1 MNTLPQAPRRHPELV
16 EIFHRCEGK
25 YLSDDELDLLLKL
38 YPDRQTEVE
47 TARSVRGLATSV
59 VKRVV
64 SEIFAQYA
72 YEQNHELAMA
82 KCPRD
87 VGYVLAYAVTAM
99 LLRDP
104 AWFDNKVLIWL
115 KSILQSF
122 DFPER
127 NRGAGAALFADDEL
141 ERQLAELPKK
151 SRSIFHTY
159 YRLKQEM
166 ERELELDQA
175 DCLAPFLQQ
184 TIDTLTEAY

>member
-1 MNTLPQAPRRHPELV
+1 MNTLTQTPRRHPELV
-16 EIFHRCEGK
+16 EVFKRSEGK
-25 YLSDDELDLLLKL
+25 YLSDEELDLLLKL
-38 YPDRQTEVE
+38 YPDRQAEVD
-47 TARSVRGLATSV
+47 TARAVRSLATPV

-127 NRGAGAALFADDEL
+127 QRGAGAALFADEEL
-141 ERQLAELPKK
+141 ERRLADLPKK
-151 SRSIFHTY
+151 SRSVFHTY
-159 YRLKQEM
+159 YRLKQEV
-166 ERELELDQA
+166 ERELELEQS
-175 DCLAPFLQQ
+175 DCLAPYLQQ

>member
-1 MNTLPQAPRRHPELV
+1 VNTPTQVPRRHPELADLL
-16 EIFHRCEGK
+16 RRSEGK
-25 YLSDDELDLLLKL
+25 FLSDEELELLLRL
-38 YPDRQTEVE
+38 YPDRQLEVD
-47 TARSVRGLATSV
+47 TARAVRSLATPL

-64 SEIFAQYA
+64 AEIFSQYA
-72 YEQNHELAMA
+72 YEQHHELALA

-115 KSILQSF
+115 KTILQAF
-122 DFPER
+122 EFPER
-127 NRGAGAALFADDEL
+127 QRSAGSALFVDEEL
-141 ERQLAELPKK
+141 EQRLGQLPKK

-159 YRLKQEM
+159 YRLKQEV
-166 ERELELDQA
+166 ERELAEDQA
-175 DCLAPFLQQ
+175 GCLAPYLQQ